1 MITIL
6 LLIGLVLYVT
16 IGSVKLL
23 KQINRIEDKIDEHL
37 KDKESYE
44 QSLSYKIESWDDGGC
59 STGLNSKL

>member
-23 KQINRIEDKIDEHL
+23 KQINRINDMLDK
-37 KDKESYE
+37 KVDKPENN
-44 QSLSYKIESWDDGGC
+44 DTTGGI
-59 STGLNSKL
+59 

>member
-23 KQINRIEDKIDEHL
+23 KQINRIEDKID
-37 KDKESYE
+37 D
-44 QSLSYKIESWDDGGC
+44 YK
-59 STGLNSKL
+59 KQ